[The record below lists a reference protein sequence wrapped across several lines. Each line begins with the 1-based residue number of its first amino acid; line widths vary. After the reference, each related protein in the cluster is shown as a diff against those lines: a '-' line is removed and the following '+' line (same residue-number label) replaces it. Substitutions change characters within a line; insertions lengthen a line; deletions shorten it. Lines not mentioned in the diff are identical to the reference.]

1 MTSETTE
8 PKTPVQRIVSP
19 LFREGDTVTVL
30 CHDEGYVGQTGTILR
45 VIYCEV
51 AGRGIKRADSPLNL
65 GCVGCGSM
73 YPQGKA
79 RLFFHGDV

>member
-45 VIYCEV
+45 VFKSGRCMV
-51 AGRGIKRADSPLNL
+51 AIGPIAVLNL
-65 GCVGCGSM
+65 PPEAIV
-73 YPQGKA
+73 K
-79 RLFFHGDV
+79 V